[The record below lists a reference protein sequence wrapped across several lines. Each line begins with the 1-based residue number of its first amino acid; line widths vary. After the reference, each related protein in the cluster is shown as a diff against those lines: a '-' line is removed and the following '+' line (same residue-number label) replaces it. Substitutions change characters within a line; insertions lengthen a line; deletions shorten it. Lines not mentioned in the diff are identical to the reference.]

1 MKNDILIISIIFVA
15 ICFGISSFQ
24 NDLELK
30 RLHKLIE
37 AERESKVDAMK
48 FALELNAMNDSYVYM
63 LNSMNEYADELEAKI
78 NVLENQN
85 EIIKDLRSSK

>member
-1 MKNDILIISIIFVA
+1 MKNDLLITAIVFVA

-37 AERESKVDAMK
+37 TERESKVDAMK
-48 FALELNAMNDSYVYM
+48 FALE
-63 LNSMNEYADELEAKI
+63 
-78 NVLENQN
+78 
-85 EIIKDLRSSK
+85 